1 MCMEEK
7 EIESIAVKAMK
18 KFPYKIKNPIILF
31 MEKKEFSKFLDG
43 MNLVKHLNKTPCFVA
58 EMKGG
63 DVIYYCKDIINGL
76 IKGLRKETRVKF
88 VEGITLHELFHIYN
102 QIPVNSRAGALFSEE
117 LVHEE
122 LDEKFPEQAN
132 VLKRFKKK

>member
-1 MCMEEK
+1 MSMEEK

-31 MEKKEFSKFLDG
+31 IKKKEFSKYLNG

-63 DVIYYCKDIINGL
+63 DVIYYCEDIINGL
-76 IKGLRKETRVKF
+76 VTGLRKETRIKF
-88 VEGITLHELFHIYN
+88 IEGITLHELFHVYN
-102 QIPVNSRAGALFSEE
+102 HMPVNSRSGALFSEE

-122 LDEKFPEQAN
+122 LDEKFPEQAK